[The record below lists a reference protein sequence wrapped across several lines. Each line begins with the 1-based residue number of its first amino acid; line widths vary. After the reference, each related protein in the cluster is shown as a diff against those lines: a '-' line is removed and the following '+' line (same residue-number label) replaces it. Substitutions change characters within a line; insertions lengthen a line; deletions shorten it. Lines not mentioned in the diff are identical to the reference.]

1 LILASLILF
10 LLQQLVAFPHL
21 SLFVPQG
28 FCDREVFNAPILNC
42 PFIAYIHYYWLD
54 PSFLFIIWFCGTFTW
69 HLWQFGVL
77 FR

>member
-28 FCDREVFNAPILNC
+28 FCDSKVFNAPILNC
-42 PFIAYIHYYWLD
+42 PFIAYMLITY
-54 PSFLFIIWFCGTFTW
+54 LFP
-69 HLWQFGVL
+69 HLHSPFGLVAHSL
-77 FR
+77 GICDSLEVV